1 MDDKLHKYKDEEIEE
16 DIQIEED
23 EYEDEKNTNNNIQS
37 SSKVEES
44 ENTEEDL
51 IYEDE
56 YESVKDD
63 ILKSMSLLS
72 SHKESLSIRNMQ
84 MKNKNKLNKLTL
96 LLSQKFLNI
105 LFSILSCHFK
115 KIYKIFFNNLKSL
128 IIYKYNMINLST
140 RKNPKNF
147 LTKKNPKI
155 KPNPKINPNIFS
167 NRVKSAKVPNN
178 YINNKLY
185 KVPKY
190 YIESQRKQEERK
202 IKKEMIKKHFEENKK
217 KKINEEK
224 KKEKE
229 LKTNTEIEYER
240 YQYQKRLE
248 KYNEQ
253 ERKKYMDDL
262 IRKNTYADNIYKFI
276 KKKQFFANL
285 KFNLEIRKVVYLFL
299 TNINNKMTKINGLR
313 TMKKVSAFLEEKRLK
328 KEKLDN
334 IRAENLYKKNL
345 KKNFVLFLTKYN
357 NIEREKDWEI
367 KNKLVLFKKKIIFNL
382 FRKAYNYEF
391 LETKDKKDI
400 IIKNHLYY
408 IKKKMFYILIH
419 FVKEK
424 RDEKIKEDLISK
436 LKNKAHELLKDYE

>member
-1 MDDKLHKYKDEEIEE
+1 MDNKFKEEEIEE

-23 EYEDEKNTNNNIQS
+23 EKEDEKNNNIKS
-37 SSKVEES
+37 NTKIEE
-44 ENTEEDL
+44 TEEIEDDL
-51 IYEDE
+51 MYEDE

-63 ILKSMSLLS
+63 LLKSMSILS
-72 SHKESLSIRNMQ
+72 SHKDSLSLRYMQ
-84 MKNKNKLNKLTL
+84 VKNKNKLNKLSL

-105 LFSILSCHFK
+105 IFSILSCHFK
-115 KIYKIFFNNLKSL
+115 KIYKIFFNNMKSL
-128 IIYKYNMINLST
+128 IIYKYNMINLSSHKKP
-140 RKNPKNF
+140 RQLYDKANPKQ
-147 LTKKNPKI
+147 KI
-155 KPNPKINPNIFS
+155 KNKVYTP
-167 NRVKSAKVPNN
+167 RVPSAKITNVNN
-178 YINNKLY
+178 INNKLY

-202 IKKEMIKKHFEENKK
+202 IKKEMIKKHFEENKM
-217 KKINEEK
+217 KKIKEEK

-229 LKTNTEIEYER
+229 FKTSTEIEYER
-240 YQYQKRLE
+240 YKYQKKLE

-285 KFNLEIRKVVYLFL
+285 KFNLEIRKVVFIFL
-299 TNINNKMTKINGLR
+299 TNINNKMIKINGLK
-313 TMKKVSAFLEEKRLK
+313 TMKDVSAFLVEKRIKKEQLDNFNADNFYKKYLK
-328 KEKLDN
+328 KKFFSLLIRYTHLECEK
-334 IRAENLYKKNL
+334 
-345 KKNFVLFLTKYN
+345 N
-357 NIEREKDWEI
+357 NEI
-367 KNKLVLFKKKIIFNL
+367 KNKLILFKKKIIFGL

-391 LETKDKKDI
+391 LETKEKTDN
-400 IIKNHLYY
+400 IIKNHLFY

>member
-1 MDDKLHKYKDEEIEE
+1 MDNHKYKEEEIEE
-16 DIQIEED
+16 DIQIEEN
-23 EYEDEKNTNNNIQS
+23 EKSDEKNNRKKSEPKI
-37 SSKVEES
+37 EE
-44 ENTEEDL
+44 TEEIEDDL
-51 IYEDE
+51 MYEDE

-63 ILKSMSLLS
+63 LMKSISMIS
-72 SHKESLSIRNMQ
+72 SHKDSLSLKYIQ
-84 MKNKNKLNKLTL
+84 IKNKNKLNKLTL

-105 LFSILSCHFK
+105 IYSILSSH
-115 KIYKIFFNNLKSL
+115 IRQISKIFFNNMKSL
-128 IIYKYNMINLST
+128 IIYKYNMINLSSHKKQQKYLVQ
-140 RKNPKNF
+140 KNAKQ
-147 LTKKNPKI
+147 KI
-155 KPNPKINPNIFS
+155 KNNIYTP
-167 NRVKSAKVPNN
+167 RIQSAKIISANN
-178 YINNKLY
+178 INNKLY

-202 IKKEMIKKHFEENKK
+202 IKKEMIKKHYEENKK

-229 LKTNTEIEYER
+229 YKTNTEIEYER
-240 YQYQKRLE
+240 YKYQKKLE

-253 ERKKYMDDL
+253 ERKKYMDYL

-299 TNINNKMTKINGLR
+299 TNINNKMTKINGLK

-357 NIEREKDWEI
+357 NVEREKDWEI

-400 IIKNHLYY
+400 ITKNHLYY